1 MKSIIHSP
9 DRYNSIVA
17 NIASGKQKVDM
28 WATLVQR
35 ESKQHLYLAQALH
48 DLTSLLSAQ
57 QDLIGLARDIE
68 ARKVFLNTFTLF
80 VLTSEDSF
88 AEPRR

>member
-1 MKSIIHSP
+1 
-9 DRYNSIVA
+9 
-17 NIASGKQKVDM
+17 
-28 WATLVQR
+28 
-35 ESKQHLYLAQALH
+35 LH